1 MRLRGVGCCQSRC
14 CDEGDV
20 LSTPLLSHTAQRPA
34 TQAGSTA
41 PLVTRA
47 EVQRFVTAEPSVM
60 TAEVQLTGCLR
71 LSSLQM
77 KMVER
82 LFHGCSRV
90 IIAPLAGGLSGSL
103 VLTADSYDA
112 KGQREEPT
120 VLKLDK
126 QKEMVGEEVA
136 QTRYIHK
143 LVDKG
148 VIQIFAS
155 QSTSKAKEH

>member
-1 MRLRGVGCCQSRC
+1 
-14 CDEGDV
+14 
-20 LSTPLLSHTAQRPA
+20 
-34 TQAGSTA
+34 
-41 PLVTRA
+41 
-47 EVQRFVTAEPSVM
+47 
-60 TAEVQLTGCLR
+60 
-71 LSSLQM
+71 
-77 KMVER
+77 MVER

-148 VIQIFAS
+148 ARAGCC
-155 QSTSKAKEH
+155 QSCTARRECSHPRKHLQGSAADAAGIARCDSGRCVRSGAARSLVA